1 MITNNVNENAT
12 CQSEK
17 GSIIY
22 LYLVSVVAAVGGLL
36 FGFDTGVISG
46 AIPFVTEHFNL
57 NAHQEGFTVS
67 NLIVGC
73 IIGSLIAGSL
83 SDRFGRKKILISSAL
98 FFALSAMLSAIPR
111 TLAELMVARF
121 IGGLAVGVASVL
133 SPMYIAEIS
142 PAAIRGRLVSLNQ
155 FTIVL
160 GILLTYFTNW
170 LVVDI
175 GQNNWRWMFAIEALP
190 AGLFFIA
197 LFLVP
202 ESPRWLAKQG
212 RYDNAH
218 AILAKIGGDEHARA
232 EMREIKAM
240 LDMEEGSIWELLKP
254 GLRKVL
260 VVSVLLAIFS
270 QISGIDSVVYYA
282 PKVFMRAGYESA
294 SSAFLASIM
303 VGITLLIFTVIAIFT
318 VDRFGRKPLLLIG
331 TAGMT
336 VSFIWAGY
344 AFQNSAIDG
353 IWVLIPIIT
362 YIAFFAVSLGPV
374 VWVVISEIFPTK
386 IRGRAV
392 AIATMALWIANFF
405 VAQFF
410 PWFVETFGGRTYYMF
425 AGVCIVTFVFVWFM
439 VTETKGKSLEE
450 IEKMWLN

>member
-1 MITNNVNENAT
+1 MTPDNEKADKT
-12 CQSEK
+12 FQSDK
-17 GSIIY
+17 GSSAYVY
-22 LYLVSVVAAVGGLL
+22 LISIVAAVGGLL

-46 AIPFVTEHFNL
+46 AIPFITEHFSL

-67 NLIVGC
+67 NLIIGC
-73 IIGSLIAGSL
+73 IIGAFIAGSL

-98 FFALSAMLSAIPR
+98 FYALSAILSAIPS
-111 TLAELMVARF
+111 TLTELIIARF

-155 FTIVL
+155 FTIVM

-170 LVVDI
+170 LVVDF
-175 GQNNWRWMFAIEALP
+175 GPNNWRWMFAIEALP
-190 AGLFFIA
+190 AGLFFLA

-212 RYDNAH
+212 RYESAH
-218 AILAKIGGDEHARA
+218 AILARIGGEEHATV
-232 EMREIKAM
+232 ELGQIKAM
-240 LDMEEGSIWELLKP
+240 LDTEESSIRELLKP

-260 VVSVLLAIFS
+260 LVSVLLAVFS

-282 PKVFMRAGYESA
+282 PKVFMRAGFESA

-344 AFQNSAIDG
+344 AFQNSAIEG

-362 YIAFFAVSLGPV
+362 YIAFFAMSLGPV
-374 VWVVISEIFPTK
+374 VWVFISEIFPTK
-386 IRGRAV
+386 IRGRAI
-392 AIATMALWIANFF
+392 AIATMALWIANFV

-425 AGVCIVTFVFVWFM
+425 AGVCLITFVFVWFM
-439 VTETKGKSLEE
+439 VMETKGKSLEE